1 MAASGPTLDQLKNR
15 LTQLLRVASDF
26 AVTVYRSS
34 TPRYATESDLLTGA
48 GSKMHGGRWNPVGI
62 AVVYN
67 SLTPETA
74 MAETLAQSRYFGIP
88 IEESMPRVFV
98 ATVVNLHSV
107 LDLRQGLVRQRLQ
120 VSQDRILAVDW
131 RKEVHAG
138 RVPITQLIGQA
149 AAEIGLE
156 GLIVPSAAD
165 HKGHN
170 LLVFP
175 ENLATSSSATVL
187 HAERLSK

>member
-1 MAASGPTLDQLKNR
+1 M
-15 LTQLLRVASDF
+15 QLLVAASDF
-26 AVTVYRSS
+26 AETVYRSS
-34 TPRYATESDLLTGA
+34 TPKYATESDLLSGA
-48 GSKMHGGRWNPVGI
+48 GSKLHGGRWNPVGI

-74 MAETLAQSRYFGIP
+74 MAETLAQNRYYGIP
-88 IEESMPRVFV
+88 IQESMPRVFV
-98 ATVVNLHSV
+98 ATVVKLQSV
-107 LDLRQGLVRQRLQ
+107 LDLRQGTIRQRLHI
-120 VSQDRILAVDW
+120 SQDRILAIDW
-131 RKEVHAG
+131 RLEVYAG

-175 ENLATSSSATVL
+175 ENLFPSSSASVL
-187 HAERLSK
+187 HSDRLPK

>member
-1 MAASGPTLDQLKNR
+1 METLDQLKHR
-15 LTQLLRVASDF
+15 MTPLISAALEFTQ
-26 AVTVYRSS
+26 TVYRST
-34 TPRYATESDLLTGA
+34 TPKYATEADLLSGA
-48 GSKMHGGRWNPVGI
+48 GSKRYGGRWNPAGI

-74 MAETLAQSRYFGIP
+74 MSETLAHYRYFCIP
-88 IEESMPRVFV
+88 IEESMPRTFV
-98 ATVVNLHSV
+98 ATVMKLQAV
-107 LDLRQGLVRQRLQ
+107 LDLRNGRVRQRLQ

-131 RKEVHAG
+131 RKEVRAG

-165 HKGHN
+165 PNGHN
-170 LLVFP
+170 LVVFP
-175 ENLATSSSATVL
+175 ENLDAGSTATVL
-187 HAERLSK
+187 HADRLS